1 MIMESRISPS
11 VCGAVLRC
19 DEDGMILIADN
30 CDLFDDETALQG
42 HLFSTLFDSKSVERA
57 LQVVFDLRHEA
68 PVFSHELNLVVGEG
82 RVQTVFVSG
91 FKEDDHLVFLLSPA
105 PEELFDLYAE
115 LIQIN
120 NEQANFIRSLS
131 KELRRPSQHS
141 DNEIFEQITRLNNEL
156 ANARRELAKK
166 NLQLERLNAEK
177 DKLMGVVAHD
187 LRNPLGVI
195 SGYAQLLTRR
205 IGDSD
210 EKASRMTENIMTSST
225 FMLQM
230 VEDLLDT
237 AKITLGKQE
246 LNLATVNLTKLIGS
260 AVDMN
265 RTVAGIK
272 DISLELR
279 MPEALPPAR
288 LDENKVRQTLN
299 NLIGNAVKYSPAN
312 SAIAIRV
319 SEKID
324 HFSVQV
330 IDQGPGI
337 PEMEQGK
344 LFKAFSTTSVRG
356 TAGEKSTGLGL
367 NICKN
372 IIEAH
377 GGELGFKS
385 TVGEGSNF
393 WFELP
398 YGS

>member
-1 MIMESRISPS
+1 MESRISPS